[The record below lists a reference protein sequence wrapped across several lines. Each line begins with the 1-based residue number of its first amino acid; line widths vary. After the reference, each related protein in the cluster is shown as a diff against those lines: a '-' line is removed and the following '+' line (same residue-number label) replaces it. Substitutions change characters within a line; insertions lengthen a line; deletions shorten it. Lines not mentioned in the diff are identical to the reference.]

1 MDGSFS
7 SVFPQA
13 TPRPVVVTVAKVREG
28 SQLTPGQVFELF
40 AERVLIGRDPVADVR
55 LNDRTVS
62 RQHALV
68 RDEGHGLVLESVTER
83 GSTFVDGEPLGFGE
97 VVALPSPEC
106 SVQVGGVLLRVV
118 SVEHT
123 TAVHSA
129 MSLEQPRV
137 RSQLR
142 PILADARPTPTTPLL
157 ELEWDAG
164 RCLVRVNGRLM
175 TLYPAPAKALAALA
189 TTPGQPVHRFDLEE
203 ALGEEAS
210 VEQQISIL
218 RRAFAELIASGVLS
232 LDALRARVRVHS
244 SGPHLARLDAMDDR
258 EVLRH
263 FIGALRGYGYVLC
276 LGPDDVRWIGV
287 RP

>member
-1 MDGSFS
+1 MDGSYS
-7 SVFPQA
+7 SVFPQPS
-13 TPRPVVVTVAKVREG
+13 PRQLVVSVTKVREG
-28 SQLTPGQVFELF
+28 SQLAPGQVFELF
-40 AERVLIGRDPVADVR
+40 VDRVLIGRDPVADVR

-62 RQHALV
+62 RQHAV
-68 RDEGHGLVLESVTER
+68 IRDEGGGLVLQNVSER
-83 GSTFVDGEPLGFGE
+83 GSTFVDGQA
-97 VVALPSPEC
+97 VAIGQIVGLATPEC
-106 SVQVGGVLLRVV
+106 SVQVGGVLLRVLV
-118 SVEHT
+118 VEHT

-137 RSQLR
+137 LTVSKPGLPERR
-142 PILADARPTPTTPLL
+142 PSAMAPLL

-164 RCLVRVNGRLM
+164 RCHVRVHGRLM

-189 TTPGQPVHRFDLEE
+189 ATPGQPVHRFDLEE

-218 RRAFAELIASGVLS
+218 RRAFSELVTTGVLS
-232 LDALRARVRVHS
+232 LDELRARVRVHS
-244 SGPHLARLDAMDDR
+244 SGPHLARLDGMDDR

-276 LGPDDVRWIGV
+276 LGPDDVRWVEGGT
-287 RP
+287 